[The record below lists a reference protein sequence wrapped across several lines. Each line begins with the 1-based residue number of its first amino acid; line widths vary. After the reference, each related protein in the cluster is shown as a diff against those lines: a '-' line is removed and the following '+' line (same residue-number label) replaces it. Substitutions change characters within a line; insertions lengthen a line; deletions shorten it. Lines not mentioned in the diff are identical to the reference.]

1 MAMPHTSQALSTSA
15 PLRYVSFAALYL
27 AQGIPQG
34 LLLLTIPAWLTANGQ
49 DATTVGGF
57 VGIMVL
63 PWTFKIVVGPL
74 MDRYSYLP
82 MGRRRPWLLGAQA
95 LLLVGTASLALIRD
109 PLHHL
114 PLLIVAGFLVSC
126 SGAVQDVAT
135 DGLAVDV
142 TPQDQQAR
150 ANGLM
155 WGSKVLGLSGT
166 LAVGTWAINA
176 YGFAAAVLGLSAV
189 LGMIMV
195 VPSCVRERPQ
205 EKLFPWT
212 TGCAAPEA
220 LMLKA
225 GTWSEV
231 ILTLKRGFLLRNSVL
246 GAFCLALFGFVGGGK
261 DACLP
266 LFTIGELGWANGT
279 YANLVAGANLG
290 SALAAMVLA
299 GWLADRVGKVR
310 IISIYLVLAAAVWAC
325 LAFSVDRWPH
335 PRFVPAVI
343 ITLQTVET
351 FCIVAVFATAM
362 HLCWQRVAATQFTL
376 YMVCYNVGYT
386 VAGASLGFLTGLF
399 GWQWLFVL
407 FGSVV
412 LVVGVLLLF
421 LRLRAHTAALHRLEE
436 AHLRRLAQVGVQP
449 ELGVPGSVVE

>member
-1 MAMPHTSQALSTSA
+1 MNQPALSTSA
-15 PLRYVSFAALYL
+15 PLRYFSFAALYL

-34 LLLLTIPAWLTANGQ
+34 LLLLTIPAWLAANGM
-49 DATTVGGF
+49 DAATVGGF

-74 MDRYSYLP
+74 MDRYSYLS

-95 LLLVGTASLALIRD
+95 LLLLGMASLALIPE
-109 PLHHL
+109 PLRHL
-114 PLLIVAGFLVSC
+114 PLLMGAGFLVSC
-126 SGAVQDVAT
+126 CGAVQDVAT

-155 WGSKVLGLSGT
+155 WGSKVLALSGT
-166 LAVGTWAINA
+166 LSAGTWAINT

-189 LGMIMV
+189 LGLIMV
-195 VPSCVRERPQ
+195 VPSCVRERPR
-205 EKLFPWT
+205 EKLFPWS
-212 TGCAAPEA
+212 TGSAAPEA
-220 LMLKA
+220 LLLKV

-231 ILTLKRGFLLRNSVL
+231 ILTLKRGFLLRNSLL
-246 GAFCLALFGFVGGGK
+246 GAFCLSLFGFVVGSK

-279 YANLVAGANLG
+279 YANLVAAANLG

-310 IISIYLVLAAAVWAC
+310 IISIYMVLAAAVWAV
-325 LAFSVDRWPH
+325 LAFSVERWPE
-335 PRFVPAVI
+335 PRFVPTI
-343 ITLQTVET
+343 ITTLQSVET

-386 VAGASLGFLTGLF
+386 VAGATLGLLTELL
-399 GWQWLFVL
+399 GWPWLFVL
-407 FGSVV
+407 FGSVL
-412 LVVGVLLLF
+412 LVVSMLLLF
-421 LRLRAHTAALHRLEE
+421 LRLRDHTAALDRLEE
-436 AHLRRLAQVGVQP
+436 AHLQRLAQVGIQP
-449 ELGVPGSVVE
+449 ELGVPGPLLE